1 MAKRSNDVHTLTQ
14 PIRFTMR
21 MLLFVAAVGAVAAVV
36 YEPLLAAFKTNIFLN
51 SVIGATLFIGILHN
65 FGQVSRLWPEIRWI
79 NAFRR
84 SDPSFNPI
92 NLPMPKLLAPM
103 AMMLSDR
110 RGPVSLS
117 PSGTRAILDS
127 VDARLEESRDIS
139 RYLVGLMV
147 FLGLLGTFWGLMLTV
162 TAVGE
167 TIRTLTPTGDTNVAF
182 TELQK
187 GLQAP
192 LAGMGTAFSSSL
204 FGLAG
209 SLILGFL
216 DLQASQAQNR
226 FYNKLE
232 EWLSTITRLGG
243 GGQSIDQDGGS
254 SVPQYMGALL
264 EQTAESLE
272 GLQRFLTRQEE
283 KRSSS
288 EQALM
293 QLSQRLQLLADSMQ
307 TENKLMMKLAEGQTE
322 LRPVIERLARSLE
335 GSGAS
340 SPTSDTA
347 TQHLR
352 NLDVSARRLLEEATE
367 GRAQFLT
374 ELRNELKIV
383 SKTIAALAEDRRR

>member
-36 YEPLLAAFKTNIFLN
+36 YEPLLVAFKTNIFLN
-51 SVIGATLFIGILHN
+51 SVIAATLFIGILHN

-92 NLPMPKLLAPM
+92 NLPMPRLLAPM

-117 PSGTRAILDS
+117 PAGTRAILDS

-167 TIRTLTPTGDTNVAF
+167 TIRTLTPTGNTNTAF

-192 LAGMGTAFSSSL
+192 LTGMGTAFSSSL

-243 GGQSIDQDGGS
+243 GGQSIDQDGGA

-335 GSGAS
+335 GSGTS

-352 NLDVSARRLLEEATE
+352 NLDVSTRRLLEEATE